1 MSVAIVSILLLE
13 IGDFEIRIK
22 QKTLSYISGHFSG
35 QTLQIYVFFFTM
47 QRSNKNII
55 SSKIN
60 IFLKIQINWRKL
72 FEEGST
78 KNK

>member
-1 MSVAIVSILLLE
+1 MSVAIVSIFLLE

-35 QTLQIYVFFFTM
+35 QTLQRIVFFFTM

-60 IFLKIQINWRKL
+60 IFLNI
-72 FEEGST
+72 
-78 KNK
+78 

>member
-55 SSKIN
+55 SSKVN
-60 IFLKIQINWRKL
+60 IFLKIQIN
-72 FEEGST
+72 
-78 KNK
+78 